1 MTPSNFEAFFYRLSS
16 ATPIKTQVQLANEL
30 NVGRAAISLAKQK
43 DTIPSKWILKLS
55 QKYGINSEWL
65 SCGTSSSNHQQ
76 LSSKSPG
83 EYFNI
88 PKIDSKLDKNGTI
101 RIDEQ
106 NPLNLQILTSG
117 EDTIEVSAGQVYL
130 QMQGPS
136 MEPEIKNRD
145 YIIID
150 QELTAIYAGNMYA
163 VAVDGQILIRRIE
176 KGPGVTILQS
186 ENSTI
191 SSFQIQDKDF
201 EKIKVIGK
209 VINIIR
215 KYI

>member
-1 MTPSNFEAFFYRLSS
+1 MTSSNFEAFFYRLSS

-55 QKYGINSEWL
+55 QKYGIDSEWL
-65 SCGTSSSNHQQ
+65 YSGSNTSNQQQ
-76 LSSKSPG
+76 LSTKSAG

-101 RIDEQ
+101 RIDKRK
-106 NPLNLQILTSG
+106 PLNLQMLTSC
-117 EDTIEVSAGQVYL
+117 EDTIEVSGGQVYL

-150 QELTAIYAGNMYA
+150 QELTEIYAGHMYA
-163 VAVDGQILIRRIE
+163 IAMDGQILIRRIE
-176 KGPGVTILQS
+176 KGPEVTILQS
-186 ENSTI
+186 ENSMI
-191 SSFQIQDKDF
+191 SSFQIQDKDL
-201 EKIKVIGK
+201 EKIKVIGR